1 MAEYKKHLNED
12 RITHYSLGELSFPHN
27 IDNFDYVRMTEE
39 VAAGTSTIVDQD
51 DTYTQTYADK
61 RVSEY
66 GTWGDQL
73 DEIYKD
79 IDAWKTRIAAIK
91 EKYPKG

>member
-1 MAEYKKHLNED
+1 MAEYKKHLDNS
-12 RITHYSLGELSFPHN
+12 IVTHYSIGDMSFPHN
-27 IDNFDYVRMTEE
+27 VENSEYIKMTEE
-39 VAAGTSTIVDQD
+39 VAAGTSTIVDEVFVQG
-51 DTYTQTYADK
+51 YADK
-61 RVSEY
+61 RASEY
-66 GTWGDQL
+66 GSWRDQL